1 MKNIAIVIPT
11 YNEEKNIV
19 KLVKNIKNYLHHSRI
34 LIVDDTKNSKLD
46 KIFRK
51 FKNTEV
57 IIRKNKKGRGS
68 AVLHGLKQ
76 SLKNKHNQIFIE
88 MDADFSHR
96 PSELKRNIKYFLK
109 NNCDLLIASRYLE
122 NSKIYNWSLSRRV
135 LSKLSNF
142 LARNILNISVSD
154 YTNGFRIYSRRATKQ
169 ITRKCGKIGD
179 GFIVLSEILLAIHQ
193 SNYKMCEIDSI
204 FINRVRGESSVNLN
218 LILKSFI
225 GLIKLWFIKKKYIK

>member
-1 MKNIAIVIPT
+1 MKNTAIVIPT
-11 YNEEKNIV
+11 YNEEKNIK
-19 KLVKNIKNYLHHSRI
+19 KLVKNIKKFLPLSRI

-46 KIFRK
+46 KTFKKFR
-51 FKNTEV
+51 NTEV
-57 IIRKNKKGRGS
+57 VIRKNKKGRGS

-96 PSELKRNIKYFLK
+96 PSELKRNIKYFSK

-135 LSKLSNF
+135 FSKLANF
-142 LARNILNISVSD
+142 LAKNILNISVSD
-154 YTNGFRIYSRRATKQ
+154 YTNGFRIYSKRATQ
-169 ITRKCGKIGD
+169 TITKKCGNIGD

-193 SNYKMCEIDSI
+193 SKYKIREINSI
-204 FINRVRGESSVNLN
+204 FVNRVRGESSVNLN
-218 LILKSFI
+218 LIIKSFM
-225 GLIKLWFIKKKYIK
+225 GLLKFCLIKKKYIQ